1 MKLSFEFLV
10 GCSWCIM
17 IHEFVEIEISEL
29 SEFQLSQLE
38 KKMMQS
44 NKKLP
49 LFIAQNLLLD
59 SKDHHI
65 IDTLKTRYEYPE
77 MDRHTASEILL
88 DFIMDYYPSTK
99 ITYLVRICRAF
110 LCHKVATYLETLLR
124 GFFDEE
130 ENFPNEVCVQNRF
143 FFGLSQAKSTDTNYI

>member
-1 MKLSFEFLV
+1 MKLYFEFLV
-10 GCSWCIM
+10 GRSWCVM
-17 IHEFVEIEISEL
+17 IHEIVEIEISEL

-77 MDRHTASEILL
+77 MDGQ
-88 DFIMDYYPSTK
+88 
-99 ITYLVRICRAF
+99 TYSISL
-110 LCHKVATYLETLLR
+110 Y
-124 GFFDEE
+124 
-130 ENFPNEVCVQNRF
+130 
-143 FFGLSQAKSTDTNYI
+143 